1 MTINKSRITAAIG
14 AILLLGAVASPASA
28 RWGDRDERYGER
40 HGERHGERYD
50 ERWEHHHWNG
60 GYTGLR
66 PSCMAIPMDTTRRR
80 SFMGPESGSTCR
92 ASTSTSVK
100 PEPGSSTRRGQSP
113 CSASRSLS
121 RCSPWLWP

>member
-1 MTINKSRITAAIG
+1 MTIHKTRITAAIG

-60 GYTGLR
+60 GYY
-66 PSCMAIPMDTTRRR
+66 R
-80 SFMGPESGSTCR
+80 SPPVVYGYPYGYYPPPVVYGPG
-92 ASTSTSVK
+92 VGIYL
-100 PEPGSSTRRGQSP
+100 PGVNLNIR
-113 CSASRSLS
+113 
-121 RCSPWLWP
+121 